1 MDAEFRPVG
10 IPTDYRGGPADTLK
24 PEPITHYSITLHAA
38 MEMQRR
44 GLDEAIIRWVLS
56 APEQRQQVRQGRVV
70 LQSRLTLGSPPTEYL
85 VRVFVDV
92 DSRPPDVVT
101 AYVTS
106 KIAKYW
112 KEQE

>member
-1 MDAEFRPVG
+1 M
-10 IPTDYRGGPADTLK
+10 
-24 PEPITHYSITLHAA
+24 
-38 MEMQRR
+38 
-44 GLDEAIIRWVLS
+44 
-56 APEQRQQVRQGRVV
+56 V

-92 DSRPPDVVT
+92 DSRPADVVT

-112 KEQE
+112 KEKE